1 MQMAVCGGG
10 EGEAGC
16 FPKAARNG
24 RIIKTYV
31 CEGRKTRGVSEVD
44 VMKAVEL

>member
-24 RIIKTYV
+24 RIIKTYM
-31 CEGRKTRGVSEVD
+31 CEGRNTRGVSEAGV
-44 VMKAVEL
+44 VRAVEM